1 MIQGR
6 YQAEQSDWNGTRD
19 ESSHFSDSM
28 MGFYHM
34 DGKELSQ
41 RPDNDYSPDELD
53 SNCLAYFA
61 LSD

>member
-1 MIQGR
+1 
-6 YQAEQSDWNGTRD
+6 
-19 ESSHFSDSM
+19 

-61 LSD
+61 LGD

>member
-6 YQAEQSDWNGTRD
+6 YQTGLPDWNGTRD

-34 DGKELSQ
+34 DGKKLSQ
-41 RPDNDYSPDELD
+41 RPDSD
-53 SNCLAYFA
+53 SRPFEVNSY
-61 LSD
+61 LSGIFCTE